1 MKVWK
6 ILILHSKILGMYSD
20 AGVKVTNIVGPTMW
34 WRTKIEPFDIP
45 SQQCENVFEQHYP
58 AYKLCIL
65 VSVKHFSPT
74 KDL

>member
-6 ILILHSKILGMYSD
+6 ILILHSKILGVYSD

-45 SQQCENVFEQHYP
+45 HINNV
-58 AYKLCIL
+58 K
-65 VSVKHFSPT
+65 T
-74 KDL
+74 T